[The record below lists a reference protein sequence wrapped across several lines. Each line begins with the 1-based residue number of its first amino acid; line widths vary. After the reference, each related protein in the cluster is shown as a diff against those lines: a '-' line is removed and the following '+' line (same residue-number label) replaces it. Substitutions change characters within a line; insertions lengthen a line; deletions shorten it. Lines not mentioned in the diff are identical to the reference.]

1 MSFQDDCLDMYNI
14 TGNWLNL
21 DERRVINLDPELHAQ
36 FDMVVHITELA
47 KEYHD
52 RCDAYDR
59 QVCTGK
65 NRYGEPMPATTYQHV
80 AVNKNAHD
88 VIKDIM
94 TRANGIPKSLIMA
107 AIRNYKF

>member
-1 MSFQDDCLDMYNI
+1 MSFQNDYFDMYKI

-21 DERRVINLDPELHAQ
+21 DDRQVGEPDPEQQAK
-36 FDMVVHITELA
+36 FDVVVHITELA

-65 NRYGEPMPATTYQHV
+65 NRYGEPMPTTTWQHV
-80 AVNKNAHD
+80 AVNKNAYD